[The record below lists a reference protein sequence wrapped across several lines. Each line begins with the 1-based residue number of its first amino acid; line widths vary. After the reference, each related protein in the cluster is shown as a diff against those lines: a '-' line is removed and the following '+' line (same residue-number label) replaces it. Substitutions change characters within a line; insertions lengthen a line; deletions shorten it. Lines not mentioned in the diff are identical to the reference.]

1 MGQKERVKMFHL
13 FENEEEKKAR
23 LQKNEDAKGFFKKA
37 FGGFFDFE
45 FSESKLKQALIE
57 FDEKLLI
64 QGLEAGKINPNRLVF
79 NKMPIFMEAV
89 KRDMFDF
96 ARQLVE
102 KKADVNQP
110 DSEGNTAVMVVVDT
124 WFSAQNRKF
133 WPLLKKA
140 GADFDK
146 PNNKGQTPLM
156 VLIEKEANAFSFGV
170 NQSHLLLSVE
180 DQAAYLIKF
189 GADVNFQNH
198 KGQTV
203 LHEAILQQSFAG
215 VKFLM
220 KKGAD
225 VNLTD
230 KNGNTSLMLAASKGL
245 FKIAECLITEE
256 TDFLLKNNE
265 GEDAYQI
272 AMKNGQVKVA
282 KLIKEAV
289 KKKMNAS
296 RKVAQ
301 QVKNQPVS
309 KQSGRERE

>member
-1 MGQKERVKMFHL
+1 MFDL

-45 FSESKLKQALIE
+45 FSESKLKQALLE

-124 WFSAQNRKF
+124 WWTAQNRKF

-156 VLIEKEANAFSFGV
+156 VLIEKEAKAFSSGV
-170 NQSHLLLSVE
+170 NQSDLFSYVE

-203 LHEAILQQSFAG
+203 LHEAISQQSFNG

-230 KNGNTSLMLAASKGL
+230 KNGNTPLMLAVSKGL
-245 FKIAECLITEE
+245 FKIAECLITQE

-272 AMKNGQVKVA
+272 AMKRGEREIAKMIKDALKKQV
-282 KLIKEAV
+282 L
-289 KKKMNAS
+289 NS
-296 RKVAQ
+296 RKVTRHMMSQ
-301 QVKNQPVS
+301 QVLQETRK
-309 KQSGRERE
+309 ERE

>member
-1 MGQKERVKMFHL
+1 MFHL

-23 LQKNEDAKGFFKKA
+23 LQKNEDTKGFFKKA

-45 FSESKLKQALIE
+45 FSESKLKQALLE

-124 WFSAQNRKF
+124 WWTAQNRKF

-156 VLIEKEANAFSFGV
+156 VLIEKEAKAFSFGV
-170 NQSHLLLSVE
+170 NQSDLFSYVE

-203 LHEAILQQSFAG
+203 LHEAISQQSFAG

-230 KNGNTSLMLAASKGL
+230 KNGNTPLMLAASMGL
-245 FKIAECLITEE
+245 FKIAECLITQK

-265 GEDAYQI
+265 GQDAYQI
-272 AMKNGQVKVA
+272 AMKNGHIKIA
-282 KLIKEAV
+282 KIIKEAI
-289 KKKMNAS
+289 KEKMNDSRKVAQ

-301 QVKNQPVS
+301 QVNKNVGFCQN
-309 KQSGRERE
+309 GLERE